1 MTTPSQADATF
12 NTAHKVA
19 AAWEGGLS
27 NDIDDRGGITN
38 FGISIVF
45 LQDFAS
51 SQKHRDVL
59 DQMGVILP
67 VTAETIRKLTFD
79 QAKAIHKLAF
89 WVESGISELPAPMA
103 FALYDFAMNAGP
115 SAAIKV
121 LQRALNVHGGKCS
134 VDGKLGPI
142 TRAAAQGAMNNVR
155 SVVDSIYTYRLK
167 YYTDIVEKR
176 PSQAKYLQGWKNRN
190 AASLRA
196 CKEFMQEYGHA

>member
-1 MTTPSQADATF
+1 MPSSQSDAIF
-12 NTAHKVA
+12 NAAHAVA
-19 AAWEGGLS
+19 AAWEGGLC
-27 NDIDDRGGITN
+27 DDPDDRGRITN

-45 LQDFAS
+45 LRDFAS
-51 SQKHRDVL
+51 TQKHRDVL

-67 VTAETIRKLTFD
+67 VTDNTIRALSFD

-89 WVESGISELPAPMA
+89 WLESGISELPAPMA

-121 LQRALNVHGGKCS
+121 LQRALNVHGARCS

-142 TRAAAQGAMNNVR
+142 TYAAAQATMNTVR
-155 SVVDSIYTYRLK
+155 SLVDSIYTHRLK

-176 PSQAKYLQGWKNRN
+176 PGQSKFLQGWKNRN

-196 CKEFMQEYGHA
+196 CKQCMQEYGYA